1 MKLKLLIFI
10 FALGLL
16 SSCQKPVPADTFSTV
31 KDTPSPIKN
40 GMIKVSIL
48 YPAGEGKTFDMNY
61 YVTKH
66 MPLVK
71 ELLGDS
77 LKALGI
83 DKPISGRGPND
94 PAPYM
99 AIGHLYFETVAA
111 YQNSMAPH
119 RERIVGDIPNY
130 TNITP
135 TIQISEVLE

>member
-16 SSCQKPVPADTFSTV
+16 SSCQKQVPADTFSTV
-31 KDTPSPIKN
+31 KDTPSTIKK

-61 YVTKH
+61 YVTTH

-83 DKPISGRGPND
+83 DKPISGRGSND